1 MQYKV
6 LSASLGRNGE
16 IYQHGSY
23 IEIESQKEAEE
34 LSSFGCILIE
44 KEVLPDKKPEE
55 EVLSEERVE
64 SHSTGVKT
72 QKGGRKKK

>member
-6 LSASLGRNGE
+6 LSASLEHNGK
-16 IYQHGSY
+16 IYKHGTY
-23 IEIESQKEAEE
+23 IEIETVKEAGE

-55 EVLSEERVE
+55 EVRPEERVE
-64 SHSTGVKT
+64 SHPTGVKT